1 MNSPWEIDWNSSSL
15 PMRWPHP
22 LREFKIPDQATLD
35 TIIWRESV
43 RDEFVA
49 HEQAQKMTFWSMKNG
64 NYSIQIRPWDEIQII
79 GQLKSGEW
87 ACMLVMDSDTTK
99 KDTDAED
106 DIDGP
111 WEDFYPW
118 NYVRVPDDIIR
129 IWLSIIDENENT
141 REKEW
146 WEVKQLMKFAA
157 AEFWTLINDT
167 PTPESTPET
176 VVPEATPKETTIWW
190 LSHWKKKLLR
200 SIEN

>member
-1 MNSPWEIDWNSSSL
+1 
-15 PMRWPHP
+15 MRWPHP
-22 LREFKIPDQATLD
+22 LREFRIPDQATLD

-43 RDEFVA
+43 RDEYEA

-87 ACMLVMDSDTTK
+87 ACMLIMDADNTK

-106 DIDGP
+106 DIDAP
-111 WEDFYPW
+111 YSEDFYAG

-157 AEFWTLINDT
+157 AEFWALMNDR
-167 PTPESTPET
+167 STPET
-176 VVPEATPKETTIWW
+176 PSEAELPSEPDPTEKTVWW
-190 LSHWKKKLLR
+190 IQHWKRRILS
-200 SIEN
+200 SIGR